1 MKPLTSHRHAVEVEE
16 RTVKYLSFTLGK
28 DHYAVDVMH
37 IRKIVEYIEPLHVPL
52 VPSFVKGVL
61 HLLGSVVP
69 VIDLSVY
76 FGSPP
81 AEITRQTC
89 IIIVEIH
96 DSGRHLDIGIVV
108 DAVSNVVEF
117 SAKDILPAPDF
128 SNRLRNHFVQG
139 MSKVG
144 ERFILLLE
152 LNGIFS
158 RDELQLVQ
166 SLKSETDVKDISE
179 KIN

>member
-1 MKPLTSHRHAVEVEE
+1 MKPFTSPRHPMDVEE

-28 DHYAVDVMH
+28 DHYAIDVMH
-37 IRKIVEYIEPLHVPL
+37 IRRIVEYVEPLHVPL

-69 VIDLSVY
+69 VIDLSIY
-76 FGSPP
+76 FNNTPTP
-81 AEITRQTC
+81 ITRQTC
-89 IIIVEIH
+89 IIVVEIH
-96 DSGRHLDIGIVV
+96 DSGRHLDIGIMV
-108 DAVSNVVEF
+108 DTVNNVVEF

-139 MSKVG
+139 MSKIG
-144 ERFILLLE
+144 ERFVLLLE

-166 SLKSETDVKDISE
+166 SLKSKTDTE
-179 KIN
+179 KVVESN